1 MQKRRYRFAL
11 ALILVAGSLLSTSFS
26 AEAHGLPKRIGECRE
41 TRITQITT
49 RWGDPLTYDEDY
61 YSASGSLVRFSNGGN
76 QVSFSKV
83 QELIRSRVRDRVRMC
98 LISVPE
104 HCPPGDD
111 RGRSY
116 RTTNLRT
123 GESWTLPDDTRV
135 CGGA

>member
-1 MQKRRYRFAL
+1 MCWWHRTVSL
-11 ALILVAGSLLSTSFS
+11 ALILLLGSLLLSSFS
-26 AEAHGLPKRIGECRE
+26 VEAKSLPTRIGECRE

-49 RWGDPLTYDEDY
+49 RWGGTLTYEQDHSD
-61 YSASGSLVRFSNGGN
+61 SGSFVRFNNGGT
-76 QVSFSKV
+76 QISFSKIE
-83 QELIRSRVRDRVRMC
+83 ELVRSRVGDRVRMC
-98 LISVPE
+98 LLSIPTL
-104 HCPPGDD
+104 CPPGDD

>member
-1 MQKRRYRFAL
+1 MRWWCRAVPL
-11 ALILVAGSLLSTSFS
+11 ALILIAGSLLTTSLSAST
-26 AEAHGLPKRIGECRE
+26 GRIPTRIGECRE
-41 TRITQITT
+41 TRIVQITT

-61 YSASGSLVRFSNGGN
+61 YSASGSFVRFSNGGN

-83 QELIRSRVRDRVRMC
+83 EELIRSRVRDRVRMC
-98 LISVPE
+98 LVSVPDD
-104 HCPPGDD
+104 CPPGDD

>member
-1 MQKRRYRFAL
+1 MRWWRRAVPL
-11 ALILVAGSLLSTSFS
+11 ALIPIAGSLLVVSFA

-49 RWGDPLTYDEDY
+49 RWGDPLIEDPDDQ
-61 YSASGSLVRFSNGGN
+61 SGSGSLVVFSNGGT
-76 QVSFSKV
+76 QMSFSQV
-83 QELIRSRVRDRVRMC
+83 GELIRSRVRDRVRLC
-98 LISVPE
+98 LVSVPNL
-104 HCPPGDD
+104 CPRGDD
-111 RGRSY
+111 RGRTY

>member
-1 MQKRRYRFAL
+1 MRGSSLTRFLVSFAL
-11 ALILVAGSLLSTSFS
+11 VGSLLAVSFA

-61 YSASGSLVRFSNGGN
+61 YSASGSFVRFSNGGN

-83 QELIRSRVRDRVRMC
+83 GALIRSRVRDRVRMC
-98 LISVPE
+98 LVSVPQF
-104 HCPPGDD
+104 CPRGDD
-111 RGRSY
+111 RGRTY